1 MKRDLVLFAIGRISE
16 LAKQYLAGELR
27 SHGMGDLGVS
37 HMEIIGV
44 LTRRQSVQLKDLVEL
59 IGKDKSTITALTKKL
74 LKKGLIEKRS
84 DPDDNRISHISL
96 TEKGRRLEPAV
107 MAISAR
113 LRRKA
118 YQDLSEEEKEQLA
131 ALLEKIRR
139 NF

>member
-1 MKRDLVLFAIGRISE
+1 MKHDLVLFAIGRISE
-16 LAKQYLAGELR
+16 LAKQYLIGELKSR
-27 SHGMGDLGVS
+27 GMGDLGVS

-44 LTRRQSVQLKDLVEL
+44 LTRRRSVQLKELVEL

-74 LKKGLIEKRS
+74 LKKGLIEKRA
-84 DPDDNRISHISL
+84 DPDDSRISHISL
-96 TEKGRRLEPAV
+96 TEKGRRLEPEV

-118 YQDLSEEEKEQLA
+118 YQHLGEEEREQLA
-131 ALLEKIRR
+131 VLLEKIRR